1 MYNIQYISI
10 SLYSMGHILGAI
22 LIPLWN
28 SCWGFR
34 LWRYFHRLL
43 SILWNITENASSLSF
58 LILIS
63 NISHFQLILLISMMF
78 CSLYILIFGTLHS
91 VSNEWILLVVRD
103 LLEVRGQC

>member
-10 SLYSMGHILGAI
+10 SLYSMVHIPGAI

-43 SILWNITENASSLSF
+43 PILWNITENASSLFF
-58 LILIS
+58 LFL
-63 NISHFQLILLISMMF
+63 FQMYHIFYQILLISTMCCF
-78 CSLYILIFGTLHS
+78 LYILIFSIVHS
-91 VSNEWILLVVRD
+91 VGNEWMLLVVRD